1 MLGYFEVKI
10 YPILYFWA
18 EMYKCI
24 DKVPT
29 SNNAF
34 LKIKIDLLI

>member
-10 YPILYFWA
+10 YFILYFWV

-24 DKVPT
+24 DKVLMF
-29 SNNAF
+29 NNVF
-34 LKIKIDLLI
+34 LKIKIDFLI